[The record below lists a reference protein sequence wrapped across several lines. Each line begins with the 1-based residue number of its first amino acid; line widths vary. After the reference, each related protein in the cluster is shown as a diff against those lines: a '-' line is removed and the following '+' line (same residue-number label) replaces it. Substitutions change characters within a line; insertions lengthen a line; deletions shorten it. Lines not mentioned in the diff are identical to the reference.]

1 MTVKEILGRNIRLL
15 RNSRGWSQEE
25 LAHRAGIDRGH
36 VSDMELA
43 KHYARLDRIEM
54 IAKALS
60 LPPHQLLDPT
70 TADSLGAKDA

>member
-25 LAHRAGIDRGH
+25 LADRAGIDRGH
-36 VSDMELA
+36 ISDMELA

-54 IAKALS
+54 IARALG
-60 LPPHQLLDPT
+60 LPPHQLLDPA
-70 TADSLGAKDA
+70 TADSLGDRDA